1 MPWCIVYLASPKDR
15 RVGAQFGDVRKLDIL
30 AASLRLARQQFPTID
45 TLVFH
50 EDYTEE
56 EMAIL
61 PSGLQYHAVDFSG
74 YDDLFVRHTFPKGYV
89 LMCRFFSGQLQRHPA
104 LQAYTHY
111 MRLDDD
117 AFFQAPW
124 ITPEHV
130 DSLLGHDYVYRSV
143 FYDLKDHQGLFEWTL
158 AFLKTAGYEAHI
170 PALLRWL
177 ATKGVV
183 QTKQQ
188 IGLPRRRLTA
198 TYTGLAPY
206 NNFHLSSLRLWSHPL
221 VSAYVDRLEADSG
234 CLKHGWLDANVHAMI
249 IWCLAPLVGFG
260 VHHDGS
266 FGYRHNKHVSQL
278 GSTEIRWEDS
288 LPFYPS

>member
-15 RVGAQFGDVRKLDIL
+15 RVGAQFGGARKLDIL

-56 EMAIL
+56 EIAIL
-61 PSGLQYHAVDFSG
+61 PPGLQYYSVDFGG
-74 YDDLFVRHTFPKGYV
+74 YDDLFVQHVFPKGYI

-130 DSLLGHDYVYRSV
+130 DSLLGHDYVYRSL

-158 AFLKTAGYEAHI
+158 AFLKTAGYGSDI
-170 PALLRWL
+170 PTLLRWL
-177 ATKGVV
+177 TAKGVV
-183 QTKQQ
+183 QNGQ
-188 IGLPRRRLTA
+188 
-198 TYTGLAPY
+198 YTGLAPY
-206 NNFHLSSLRLWSHPL
+206 NNFHLSSLRLWSHPI
-221 VSAYVDRLEADSG
+221 VSAYVDRLETDHG
-234 CLKHGWLDANVHAMI
+234 CLKHGWLDANIHAML
-249 IWCLAPLVGFG
+249 IWCLAPLIGFG
-260 VHHDGS
+260 VYHDSS

-278 GSTEIRWEDS
+278 GSPAIRWDES